1 MAEPFKSTPASRV
14 FGMGLPRRSNLPPAT
29 FFDTPIY
36 EERRNLTPTI
46 RKNALAEQQMAAEEA
61 ALAAKQADIERQIQG
76 QEAMSRAFSG
86 IEQGEEIENIFRKNP
101 AIVYSPQ
108 FGQLYQASNLME
120 PSKASKTLVPNL
132 AKSLP
137 PEFRSEFLATASDPK
152 YLNDPLGAYT
162 AIEMKKNIADQ
173 RGRLRAMG
181 VDVSKLKPDYFYT
194 PEEESD
200 FKSKLSIEAK
210 MAEIEQKKSEERER
224 DLQEAK
230 KWALKRGAQENM
242 VNLLDSPSAIY
253 QLGASIGGSRSGTA
267 SRDIIDRR
275 SKIFNIAKDELED
288 AKRDFRYSAYDEPDV
303 VEAKKK
309 MLDEAQ
315 ARYNQAKSDFEGAL
329 IEPPMEEDGVM
340 GMQLPDY
347 APYSPEFRA
356 GFASAAGS
364 PAFGVPL
371 GGRSTVPAKGRVA
384 GETATNITSPAAT
397 GGGLPAPV
405 PPSPSGIQ
413 VKQPAKP
420 TTEEQIAAVKQLT
433 DNPTALM
440 QVIRSDGSIEA
451 KKEALSKLQEF
462 QKKLPTFQFQSGT
475 PEEIDFIRRN
485 LPIMV
490 NEAKEVI
497 DLEPFKQEVNKAW
510 TTEKNNMA
518 SQIKDF
524 AKALNVS
531 PSLVEYWLA
540 NNVRYKTEGDPLSD
554 APARDISIREYFN
567 EYLQNRVGKSLGEEA
582 DIMSRFSGSKYA
594 SKLGIGNKALAKALF
609 TQALA
614 PFLGPLAG
622 DVAPG
627 GKGPTYEKML
637 DAYLDEKLNLK
648 PNPVAPQNGNAN
660 VGGVPK
666 IQIGTPIKTSS

>member
-1 MAEPFKSTPASRV
+1 MPVIQLRTPADY
-14 FGMGLPRRSNLPPAT
+14 FGINEAPQQPLFQASQSVDPDIAFHRQMVGLRQQRPLAQAQAIQNQYS
-29 FFDTPIY
+29 
-36 EERRNLTPTI
+36 TI
-46 RKNALAEQQMAAEEA
+46 FNNAEKLRLEQQAAKEAEQAVSSLVGVKPESDTYLQQKADIQRQFP
-61 ALAAKQADIERQIQG
+61 LASLDPRVQRIFQDNDEIYRSRQSAIAKQQEDMMKRREELQVMGVPPDIAEKAAQ
-76 QEAMSRAFSG
+76 SRD
-86 IEQGEEIENIFRKNP
+86 
-101 AIVYSPQ
+101 
-108 FGQLYQASNLME
+108 
-120 PSKASKTLVPNL
+120 
-132 AKSLP
+132 
-137 PEFRSEFLATASDPK
+137 ATAQLKFQYGKGSAKDIT
-152 YLNDPLGAYT
+152 GQA
-162 AIEMKKNIADQ
+162 MK
-173 RGRLRAMG
+173 
-181 VDVSKLKPDYFYT
+181 
-194 PEEESD
+194 E
-200 FKSKLSIEAK
+200 
-210 MAEIEQKKSEERER
+210 
-224 DLQEAK
+224 DLE
-230 KWALKRGAQENM
+230 
-242 VNLLDSPSAIY
+242 LLE
-253 QLGASIGGSRSGTA
+253 ASIKDMIDEGTNE
-267 SRDIIDRR
+267 IQ
-275 SKIFNIAKDELED
+275 NKDGT
-288 AKRDFRYSAYDEPDV
+288 FSP
-303 VEAKKK
+303 
-309 MLDEAQ
+309 
-315 ARYNQAKSDFEGAL
+315 
-329 IEPPMEEDGVM
+329 
-340 GMQLPDY
+340 
-347 APYSPEFRA
+347 SPEFQRLTEERKRLRDDLRRFHQ
-356 GFASAAGS
+356 GKYR
-364 PAFGVPL
+364 P
-371 GGRSTVPAKGRVA
+371 
-384 GETATNITSPAAT
+384 ATNEPAAKE
-397 GGGLPAPV
+397 PATPAAAV
-405 PPSPSGIQ
+405 PTPPSPSGIQ
-413 VKQPAKP
+413 VKQPRKP
-420 TTEEQIAAVKQLT
+420 TTEEQVAAVKQLT

-440 QVIRSDGSIEA
+440 QVIRSSDSIEA

-485 LPIMV
+485 LPNMV

-554 APARDISIREYFN
+554 APARDISIREYFD

-594 SKLGIGNKALAKALF
+594 SKLGIGNKTLAKALF

-614 PFLGPLAG
+614 PFLGPLAD

>member
-1 MAEPFKSTPASRV
+1 MPVSFLRTPADYLGINEAPQQPLFQQTNALQQGADDAMGFFNQMVGLRQQRPLAQAQAIQNQYSTIFNNAEKLRLEQQAAREAEQAVSALAGLTPEVDDYITQRQEIQRQFPNAMLDPRVQRIVDDNDRMFSARQSSLAKQQEDMMKRREELQILGVPPDMAEKAAQSRDATAQLKFQYSKGSAKDITGQAMKEDLELTDSRIKRMVDAGTDVIQNEDGTVSPNPKFQSLVEKSDRLFEELSGFYQGKYRPATTAPV
-14 FGMGLPRRSNLPPAT
+14 AQEAVTPPA
-29 FFDTPIY
+29 
-36 EERRNLTPTI
+36 
-46 RKNALAEQQMAAEEA
+46 A
-61 ALAAKQADIERQIQG
+61 
-76 QEAMSRAFSG
+76 
-86 IEQGEEIENIFRKNP
+86 
-101 AIVYSPQ
+101 
-108 FGQLYQASNLME
+108 
-120 PSKASKTLVPNL
+120 
-132 AKSLP
+132 
-137 PEFRSEFLATASDPK
+137 
-152 YLNDPLGAYT
+152 
-162 AIEMKKNIADQ
+162 
-173 RGRLRAMG
+173 
-181 VDVSKLKPDYFYT
+181 
-194 PEEESD
+194 
-200 FKSKLSIEAK
+200 
-210 MAEIEQKKSEERER
+210 
-224 DLQEAK
+224 
-230 KWALKRGAQENM
+230 
-242 VNLLDSPSAIY
+242 
-253 QLGASIGGSRSGTA
+253 
-267 SRDIIDRR
+267 
-275 SKIFNIAKDELED
+275 
-288 AKRDFRYSAYDEPDV
+288 
-303 VEAKKK
+303 
-309 MLDEAQ
+309 
-315 ARYNQAKSDFEGAL
+315 
-329 IEPPMEEDGVM
+329 
-340 GMQLPDY
+340 
-347 APYSPEFRA
+347 
-356 GFASAAGS
+356 
-364 PAFGVPL
+364 
-371 GGRSTVPAKGRVA
+371 
-384 GETATNITSPAAT
+384 
-397 GGGLPAPV
+397 PAPDQ
-405 PPSPSGIQ
+405 PSGIQ
-413 VKQPAKP
+413 VKQPRKP

-440 QVIRSDGSIEA
+440 QVIRSDGGIEA

-485 LPIMV
+485 LPNMV

-554 APARDISIREYFN
+554 APARDISIREYFD
-567 EYLQNRVGKSLGEEA
+567 EYLQNRVGKSLREEA

-594 SKLGIGNKALAKALF
+594 SRLGIGNKTLAKALF

-648 PNPVAPQNGNAN
+648 PNPVAPQNGDAN

>member
-14 FGMGLPRRSNLPPAT
+14 FGMGLPRRKVDNPGTIFGIEVDEPRWSLDPRLRRDMMQEQGMAM
-29 FFDTPIY
+29 
-36 EERRNLTPTI
+36 EE
-46 RKNALAEQQMAAEEA
+46 Q
-61 ALAAKQADIERQIQG
+61 ALAAQQAQLARQQRIM
-76 QEAMSRAFSG
+76 EAEDAAISG
-86 IEQGEEIENIFRKNP
+86 LEQGEEIGNIFKNNP
-101 AIVYSPQ
+101 SLALSRN
-108 FGQLYQASNLME
+108 FGQFANMAE
-120 PSKASKTLVPNL
+120 MVRPSKAAQTLAPSI
-132 AKSLP
+132 AKSIPAPYRDKYMALVNG
-137 PEFRSEFLATASDPK
+137 DPR
-152 YLNDPLGAYT
+152 YAQDPLGAKT
-162 AIEMKKNIADQ
+162 AVETEMGIDEQ
-173 RGRLRAMG
+173 RGRLRKMG
-181 VDVSKLKPDYFYT
+181 VDTSKLERRLYT
-194 PEEESD
+194 PEEEAD
-200 FKSKLSIEAK
+200 FE
-210 MAEIEQKKSEERER
+210 
-224 DLQEAK
+224 
-230 KWALKRGAQENM
+230 
-242 VNLLDSPSAIY
+242 
-253 QLGASIGGSRSGTA
+253 
-267 SRDIIDRR
+267 
-275 SKIFNIAKDELED
+275 
-288 AKRDFRYSAYDEPDV
+288 FRV
-303 VEAKKK
+303 
-309 MLDEAQ
+309 
-315 ARYNQAKSDFEGAL
+315 KSDDPLSFYEKRKNLAL
-329 IEPPMEEDGVM
+329 ERLKLWEDRDDT
-340 GMQLPDY
+340 QIPD
-347 APYSPEFRA
+347 PKNPTLFVENPEFTKAKTLAVQAMDEHDAELLRRINPQ
-356 GFASAAGS
+356 AA
-364 PAFGVPL
+364 
-371 GGRSTVPAKGRVA
+371 
-384 GETATNITSPAAT
+384 TATNITSPAAM
-397 GGGLPAPV
+397 GGGLPSPV

-413 VKQPAKP
+413 VKQPTKP

-485 LPIMV
+485 LPNMV

-594 SKLGIGNKALAKALF
+594 SKLGIGNKTLAKALF

-622 DVAPG
+622 DVALG